1 MSSEKLTLSYE
12 GFGLAIRELAQ
23 SIADSGYKP
32 DAILSIA
39 RGGFLIGG
47 ALGYALGVKNTL
59 AMSVEFYTG
68 ENQRLPVPV
77 VLPPIPKVS
86 DFQGLT
92 ILIADDVAD
101 TGETLKLV
109 QDFVAPH
116 VKEARSAVLYEKPH
130 SVIKP
135 DYRWQMTDKWINF
148 PWSTLPSV
156 LPNS

>member
-1 MSSEKLTLSYE
+1 MSSEKLTLSDE
-12 GFGLAIRELAQ
+12 EFGLAIRELAQ
-23 SIADSGYKP
+23 SVADSGFKP

-86 DFQGLT
+86 DFQGLS

-116 VKEARSAVLYEKPH
+116 VKEARSAVLYETSH

-135 DYRWQMTDKWINF
+135 DYSWQKTNQWINF

-156 LPNS
+156 SPNS

>member
-1 MSSEKLTLSYE
+1 MSIEKLTLTYE
-12 GFGLAIRELAQ
+12 EFGLAVRELAQ
-23 SIADSGYKP
+23 TVVDSRFEP

-39 RGGFLIGG
+39 RGGFMIGG

-68 ENQRLPVPV
+68 ENQRLAVPV

-86 DFQGLT
+86 DFQGLK

-109 QDFVAPH
+109 QEFVAPH
-116 VKEARSAVLYEKPH
+116 VKEVRSAVLYEKPQ

-135 DYRWQMTDKWINF
+135 DYAWRRTDRWINF

-156 LPNS
+156 SPSS